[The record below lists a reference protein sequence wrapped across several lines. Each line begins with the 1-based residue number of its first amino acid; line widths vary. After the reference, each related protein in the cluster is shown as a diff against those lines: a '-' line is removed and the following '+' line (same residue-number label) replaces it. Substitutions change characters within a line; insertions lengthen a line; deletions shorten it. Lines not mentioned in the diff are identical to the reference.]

1 MSALYIPSLNR
12 THWKTQASICFV
24 RPFYIKG
31 TGDIFP
37 LFIKILT
44 SFEAKKFLLKSST
57 NFERF
62 LSFSLVNLKTWRRK
76 GLKLKFLEANLLEKS
91 EPRKVYFTLSN
102 LCQKARPFW
111 K

>member
-1 MSALYIPSLNR
+1 MHKTSKHSVDADGFGVCFEMGKKCYMMSALYIPSLNR

-44 SFEAKKFLLKSST
+44 SFEDKKFLLKSST

-62 LSFSLVNLKTWRRK
+62 FVF
-76 GLKLKFLEANLLEKS
+76 FLG
-91 EPRKVYFTLSN
+91 
-102 LCQKARPFW
+102 
-111 K
+111 